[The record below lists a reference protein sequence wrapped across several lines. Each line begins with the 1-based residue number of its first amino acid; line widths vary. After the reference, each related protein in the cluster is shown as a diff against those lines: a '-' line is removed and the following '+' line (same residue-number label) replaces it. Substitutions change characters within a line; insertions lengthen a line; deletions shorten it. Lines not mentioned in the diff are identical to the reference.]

1 MTDYNSTHDE
11 TTSYCQLC
19 GALPSEKTIS
29 SVSTTDTSEVTKELI
44 LCVSCESIHRL
55 SVLCVRESKKTKTNE
70 SFVTEL
76 QVNRRKE
83 SRFRLYTFQRMSESK
98 TMRLQERD
106 LINSGSEEIGISP
119 ITARRYLDK
128 LCSGA
133 GVLTR
138 YDDGDNVHIEFSMKR
153 GDFIE

>member
-1 MTDYNSTHDE
+1 M
-11 TTSYCQLC
+11 
-19 GALPSEKTIS
+19 
-29 SVSTTDTSEVTKELI
+29 
-44 LCVSCESIHRL
+44 
-55 SVLCVRESKKTKTNE
+55 RENKKTKTNE

-83 SRFRLYTFQRMSESK
+83 PRFRLYTFQRMSESK

-106 LINSGSEEIGISP
+106 LIDSGSEEIGISP

-128 LCSGA
+128 LCSSA

-138 YDDGDNVHIEFSMKR
+138 HDDGDNIYIEFSVKS